1 MIGQKCILMKYIFLA
16 KKHLIKQIFD
26 FCNISA
32 TIDAHAQCQKYRNMS
47 FSHLKQSK
55 HKYISKYSDVMWH
68 CIKILGRS
76 WKLIKLLITF
86 KDIVRLIYLS
96 TYLFTCHNNIREHLK
111 LRVQQFWNEK
121 KYLRVSL

>member
-1 MIGQKCILMKYIFLA
+1 MKQL
-16 KKHLIKQIFD
+16 FD

-32 TIDAHAQCQKYRNMS
+32 TVDAHAQCQNYHNMS

-76 WKLIKLLITF
+76 WKLIKVLITF

-96 TYLFTCHNNIREHLK
+96 TYLITCHNNIREHLK
-111 LRVQQFWNEK
+111 F
-121 KYLRVSL
+121 